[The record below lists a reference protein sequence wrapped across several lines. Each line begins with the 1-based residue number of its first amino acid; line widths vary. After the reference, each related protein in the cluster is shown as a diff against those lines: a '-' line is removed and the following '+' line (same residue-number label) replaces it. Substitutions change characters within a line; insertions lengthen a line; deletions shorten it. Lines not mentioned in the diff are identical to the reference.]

1 MLHFMLKQKVKNEIP
16 SVTNLATT
24 AAINAKINEVKNK
37 IAGITN
43 LAATTT
49 PTDVENKIPTV
60 TNLVK
65 KKQHIMIQQ

>member
-49 PTDVENKIPTV
+49 PTDAENKIPTV

-65 KKQHIMIQQ
+65 KNNTL